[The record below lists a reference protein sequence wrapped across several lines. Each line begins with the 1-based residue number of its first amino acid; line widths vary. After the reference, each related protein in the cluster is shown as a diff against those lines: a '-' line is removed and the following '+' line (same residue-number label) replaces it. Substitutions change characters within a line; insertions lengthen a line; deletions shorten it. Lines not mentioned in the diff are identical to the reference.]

1 MSVRTLLNRTLKEM
15 KEQFIELEAEL
26 TAYIIR
32 SLPCVTENLHYSR
45 GYLGLWL
52 DAGMIEQHSVT
63 VPCP

>member
-1 MSVRTLLNRTLKEM
+1 M

-63 VPCP
+63 VPRP